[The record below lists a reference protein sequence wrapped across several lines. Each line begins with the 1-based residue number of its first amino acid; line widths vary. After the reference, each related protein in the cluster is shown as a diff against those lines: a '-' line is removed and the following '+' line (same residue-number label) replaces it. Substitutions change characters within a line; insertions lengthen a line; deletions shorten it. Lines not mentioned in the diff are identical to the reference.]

1 MSEPQPQVYEYAE
14 DKDTGELKELP
25 EAECFSQQGNLRKKH
40 KRIDEE
46 RTCSHREIAYPGNN
60 VWYAGY
66 GGCSQLGVGYYSDA
80 IPHEKRLAKKTSQR
94 LQRSFDTF
102 IGASRKDKI
111 KQMLFY
117 SILII
122 RARPVFNTKAGAEVV
137 SAGRSIFLQYKET

>member
-1 MSEPQPQVYEYAE
+1 MRNVPVPIEKSPIRATTYGTLDMGVVPNWALV
-14 DKDTGELKELP
+14 T
-25 EAECFSQQGNLRKKH
+25 
-40 KRIDEE
+40 
-46 RTCSHREIAYPGNN
+46 IAMPF
-60 VWYAGY
+60 
-66 GGCSQLGVGYYSDA
+66 
-80 IPHEKRLAKKTSQR
+80 PMKKRLAKKTSQR
-94 LQRSFDTF
+94 LQRSFGTV